1 MNSQAVFYYQTV
13 SRKEKKNDKKKSDFL
28 IFGSLLKKKIE
39 GKFNVIKSIQKIFKV
54 ILFLYKKLI
63 TSEINL
69 REYEWFI
76 NFKFFFAF
84 LV

>member
-13 SRKEKKNDKKKSDFL
+13 SRTEKKNDKKKSDFL

-54 ILFLYKKLI
+54 ILFLYKKLK

-76 NFKFFFAF
+76 NFKFFFTF